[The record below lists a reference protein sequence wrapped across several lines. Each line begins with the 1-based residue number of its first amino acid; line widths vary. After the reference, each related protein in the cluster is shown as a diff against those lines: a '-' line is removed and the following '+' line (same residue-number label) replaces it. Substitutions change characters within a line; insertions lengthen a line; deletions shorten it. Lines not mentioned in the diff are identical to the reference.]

1 MKRFLRRWTI
11 PMDFCCLGE
20 LCRFVYVQVSVNSNT
35 TYVPHTLH
43 VDLRFVPLA
52 GRYMASHARGWQ
64 RCKQATAC
72 SFQKR
77 SLPFHSIAQIQKTLP
92 ILFGFKPKSNR
103 HQNITGTKMK
113 QSPARNRRQFRSIQ
127 YFHHKLLYTL
137 KNESEPNGLITDRIP
152 PHIKISIFFL
162 NDARKK

>member
-1 MKRFLRRWTI
+1 MG
-11 PMDFCCLGE
+11 FCCLGE

-35 TYVPHTLH
+35 ACVPHTLH
-43 VDLRFVPLA
+43 VDFKVCAARSVDVWRATHAGLA
-52 GRYMASHARGWQ
+52 KM
-64 RCKQATAC
+64 QATAC
-72 SFQKR
+72 FFQKR

-92 ILFGFKPKSNR
+92 ILFGFKPKSDW
-103 HQNITGTKMK
+103 HQNITGTKLK
-113 QSPARNRRQFRSIQ
+113 QPPARNRRQFRSIQ

-162 NDARKK
+162 NDARKSKIL

>member
-1 MKRFLRRWTI
+1 MYGKPRTR
-11 PMDFCCLGE
+11 
-20 LCRFVYVQVSVNSNT
+20 
-35 TYVPHTLH
+35 
-43 VDLRFVPLA
+43 LA
-52 GRYMASHARGWQ
+52 KM
-64 RCKQATAC
+64 QATAC

-92 ILFGFKPKSNR
+92 ILFGFKPKSDW
-103 HQNITGTKMK
+103 HQNITGTKLK
-113 QSPARNRRQFRSIQ
+113 QPPARNRRQFRIIQ

-137 KNESEPNGLITDRIP
+137 KNESEPNGLITDRIS

>member
-1 MKRFLRRWTI
+1 MQT
-11 PMDFCCLGE
+11 
-20 LCRFVYVQVSVNSNT
+20 
-35 TYVPHTLH
+35 
-43 VDLRFVPLA
+43 
-52 GRYMASHARGWQ
+52 
-64 RCKQATAC
+64 TAC

-92 ILFGFKPKSNR
+92 IFFGFKPKSDW

-127 YFHHKLLYTL
+127 YFHHKLLDTL
-137 KNESEPNGLITDRIP
+137 KNESEPNGLMTDRIP